1 MEKNSYFCVCI
12 IYRLMN
18 YANRQS
24 KLSENVSFIVMTVQ
38 GPTTLKLYL
47 SNNHNFFEAKFP

>member
-47 SNNHNFFEAKFP
+47 SNFF